1 MPRFEP
7 ANYAANLKLLP
18 AYQAIA
24 TEAGC
29 TPAQLALSWLLHRGD
44 HIIPIPGTTS
54 LAHLAEDLAAVD
66 VKLSLAI
73 MTKLDTLINE
83 KTVTGERYNAQSQ
96 SEVDTEQF

>member
-24 TEAGC
+24 NEAGR
-29 TPAQLALSWLLHRGD
+29 TPAQLALAWLLHRGD

-54 LAHLAEDLAAVD
+54 LAHLAEDLAAVN
-66 VKLSLAI
+66 VTLSPAV
-73 MTKLDTLINE
+73 MTKLDAVINE
-83 KTVTGERYNAQSQ
+83 KTVTGGRYNAQSQ
-96 SEVDTEQF
+96 GEVDTEQF